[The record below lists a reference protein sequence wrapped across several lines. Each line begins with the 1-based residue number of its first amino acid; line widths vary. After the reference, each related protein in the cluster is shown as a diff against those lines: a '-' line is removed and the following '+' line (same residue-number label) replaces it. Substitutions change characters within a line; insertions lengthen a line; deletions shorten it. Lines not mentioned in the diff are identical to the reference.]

1 MSYIYNRQSIPGHLL
16 SLPGKGQACHFDI
29 NLAIG
34 ITISSLLRNKIFTL
48 STYLLHCSTIPV
60 CEVLH
65 PVIWIIWQYFS
76 YRWVIPSDVVP
87 TYFMNIYS
95 CKKTTTRRCSL
106 PGVFR
111 SWCLRCGLQHLGIG
125 NRSMC
130 RTNKTQNVFLGRGL
144 DKWSLRVCRYHL

>member
-16 SLPGKGQACHFDI
+16 SLPGKGQACHSDI

-34 ITISSLLRNKIFTL
+34 ITISSLLRNKI
-48 STYLLHCSTIPV
+48 STIPV

-65 PVIWIIWQYFS
+65 PVIWIIWQYLS
-76 YRWVIPSDVVP
+76 YRWIIPSDVVP
-87 TYFMNIYS
+87 TYSMNIYS

-125 NRSMC
+125 NHSMC
-130 RTNKTQNVFLGRGL
+130 RTNKAQNVFLGRGL
-144 DKWSLRVCRYHL
+144 DKRSLRVCRYHL

>member
-16 SLPGKGQACHFDI
+16 SLPGKGQACHSDI
-29 NLAIG
+29 NVAVG

-65 PVIWIIWQYFS
+65 PVIWIIWQYLS

-87 TYFMNIYS
+87 TYSMNIYS
-95 CKKTTTRRCSL
+95 CQRKTKNKKQQHEDVHYRGYLGSDVSVVGCSISVL
-106 PGVFR
+106 ATAPCAER
-111 SWCLRCGLQHLGIG
+111 IKH
-125 NRSMC
+125 
-130 RTNKTQNVFLGRGL
+130 KT
-144 DKWSLRVCRYHL
+144 CP